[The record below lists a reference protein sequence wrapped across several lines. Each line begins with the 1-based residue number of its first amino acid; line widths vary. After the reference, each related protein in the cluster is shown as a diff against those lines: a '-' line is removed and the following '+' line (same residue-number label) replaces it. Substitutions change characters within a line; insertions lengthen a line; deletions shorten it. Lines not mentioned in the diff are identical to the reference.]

1 MLDSSIASELLHRPA
16 IEPCACGSSLAFI
29 HCCGLGGGEVRTE
42 LPEQDQA
49 LAGGLEDAKAR
60 RDREATR
67 EAALAILGIS
77 PGHKDALQALY
88 DVLQH
93 EQKWDAA
100 SAVIDRLARIHFN
113 DAVSRMIAAQYFLA
127 RGDMLRAQFH
137 ARMLVRLAPEA
148 LISHLTM
155 GRAFLAQ
162 HNGKAAEHHFRIGL
176 ALPAPRGPD
185 VPRRDI
191 EAHLAIALRDQ
202 GRFDEARA
210 LFEVLAEDTKEPTL
224 LLAWA
229 KLEES
234 DRKVEVALQLLER
247 AEALAPDHPQL
258 PIARATLFRRTHE
271 HDRALALLDAS
282 VGEDGA
288 SSGLLEK
295 GQILDSM
302 GRYDE
307 AFATFTALKA
317 RLCETSGHSYQ
328 AERAASLV
336 KDLREFFTEG
346 RSRLLPRASLRSD
359 HPQPIFIV
367 GFPRSGTTLIEQ
379 TLSAHPDIAAGDE
392 LPIIGQLAE
401 RAQNLLGSLL
411 TYPKALS
418 EMWLGDRAGHVD
430 SLRDLYLNEAVRFG
444 AVDPAKRWFTDKMP
458 LNETHLGL
466 IHILFPQSPIVHLVR
481 HPLDV
486 VLSVFSNG
494 LTHGFHCA
502 YALESAARHYALIA
516 ELIAHYHT
524 ALPLNYRA
532 VRYEELVADQE
543 GEVRSLLD
551 FLGVPFVPATLA
563 FHENARYART
573 ASYAQ
578 VTEPIYT
585 RSVHRYRNYL
595 KHLEPVIPILMPA
608 IQRLGYAIE
617 TDRHSAPSD
626 DRIKSKAKLIAPDCS
641 GATK

>member
-1 MLDSSIASELLHRPA
+1 MLDAPIAPELLHRPA
-16 IEPCACGSSLAFI
+16 IEPCACGSRLARI
-29 HCCGLGGGEVRTE
+29 HCCGLGGGEIRTE
-42 LPEQDQA
+42 LAERDHP
-49 LAGGLEDAKAR
+49 LASVLEAAKAG

-67 EAALAILGIS
+67 KAALAILGVA

-88 DVLQH
+88 DALQH

-100 SAVIDRLARIHFN
+100 SAVIDRLARVHFN

-148 LISHLTM
+148 LVSHLTM

-162 HNGKAAEHHFRIGL
+162 HNGKAAEHHFRVGL
-176 ALPAPRGPD
+176 ALLVPRGPD

-210 LFEVLAEDTKEPTL
+210 LFEVLSEDAKEPTL

-234 DRKVEVALQLLER
+234 DRRFDAALQLIDQAER
-247 AEALAPDHPQL
+247 LAPGHPQL

-282 VGEDGA
+282 EDDAGGGGG
-288 SSGLLEK
+288 GLLEK

-307 AFATFTALKA
+307 AFATFTAFKT
-317 RLCETSGHSYQ
+317 RLRETSGHSYQ

-336 KDLREFFTEG
+336 RDLREFFTEG
-346 RSRLLPRASLRSD
+346 RSRLLPRASHRSD

-367 GFPRSGTTLIEQ
+367 GFPRSGTTLVEQ
-379 TLSAHPDIAAGDE
+379 TLSTHPDIAAGDE

-418 EMWLGDRAGHVD
+418 EMWLGDRAGHID
-430 SLRDLYLNEAVRFG
+430 SLRDLYLNEAVGFG

-502 YALESAARHYALIA
+502 YALESAAAHYALIA
-516 ELIAHYHT
+516 ELIAHYRA
-524 ALPLNYRA
+524 ALPLNYHA

-543 GEVRSLLD
+543 GEVRGLLD
-551 FLGVPFVPATLA
+551 FIGVPFDRATLA

-595 KHLEPVIPILMPA
+595 KHLEPVVPVLMPA
-608 IQRLGYAIE
+608 IARLGYTVA
-617 TDRHSAPSD
+617 S
-626 DRIKSKAKLIAPDCS
+626 
-641 GATK
+641 